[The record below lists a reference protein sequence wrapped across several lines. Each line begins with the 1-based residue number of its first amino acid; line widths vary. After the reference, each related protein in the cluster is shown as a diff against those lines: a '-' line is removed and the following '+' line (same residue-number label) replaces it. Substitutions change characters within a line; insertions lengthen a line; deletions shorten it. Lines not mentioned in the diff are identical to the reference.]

1 MLALIAGRGLL
12 PVEVQRHAVAAGEAV
27 IVCALE
33 GVETDIATDIRFR
46 IEKLG
51 GLLKTLRK
59 RGVTRVCMAGG
70 IDRPKISLAPLD
82 AATLPL
88 LPRVR
93 AALSKG
99 DDGALR
105 EVIAIL
111 EDKGFEVVA
120 AHDLVPDALP
130 AAGIFTGTDPDER
143 MRKDAAKG
151 EAVAHGLSVLD
162 IGQACIVR
170 GGQVIAVEA
179 QPGTD
184 WMLAS
189 LTGGEA
195 GGGILYKAPKQG
207 QDQRVDLPVIGPET
221 VRRAAT
227 AGLRGIVIE
236 AGGVMLL
243 DPTSC
248 RAAADAAG
256 LTIWVRG

>member
-1 MLALIAGRGLL
+1 MLALIAGRGQL
-12 PVEVQRHAVAAGEAV
+12 PVNVYHQATGAGEEV
-27 IVCALE
+27 IVCALD
-33 GVETDIATDIRFR
+33 GIDTDLPVDIRFR

-59 RGVTRVCMAGG
+59 RGVTRVCLAGG
-70 IDRPKISLAPLD
+70 IDRPKVSLAALD

-111 EDKGFEVVA
+111 KDKGFEVVA

-130 AAGIFTGTDPDER
+130 AAGVLAGAAPTPDIES
-143 MRKDAAKG
+143 DAAKG
-151 EAVAHGLSVLD
+151 AVVAAGLSALD
-162 IGQACIVR
+162 IGQACVIR
-170 GGQVIAVEA
+170 GGQVVAVEA

-184 WMLAS
+184 WMLRS
-189 LTGGEA
+189 LAGGEA
-195 GGGILYKAPKQG
+195 VGGILYKAPKSG
-207 QDQRVDLPVIGPET
+207 QDRRADLPVIGPET
-221 VRRAAT
+221 VRNAIAAQL
-227 AGLRGIVIE
+227 AAIVIE
-236 AGGVMLL
+236 AGGVMIL
-243 DPTSC
+243 DLATC
-248 RAAADAAG
+248 RAEADSAG